1 MRAVTAPALRV
12 VFVNVVAGG
21 LLIGFPAAPLAQRES
36 RILGR
41 VSDVCGAVFP
51 GVTISVNG
59 ESHRV
64 AVQTDT
70 LGRFDVQGLP
80 PGIYTVSASTILQR
94 DSGTVP
100 YRDRL
105 ATGKR
110 LPVQVGEE
118 YVAFL
123 EDSCRGLWDITLRFP
138 VRNGRVYVPRGEP
151 GYSDEWNGYEG
162 MSVSALIKRLVRLA
176 EG

>member
-1 MRAVTAPALRV
+1 
-12 VFVNVVAGG
+12 
-21 LLIGFPAAPLAQRES
+21 
-36 RILGR
+36 
-41 VSDVCGAVFP
+41 
-51 GVTISVNG
+51 
-59 ESHRV
+59 V

-138 VRNGRVYVPRGEP
+138 VRNSLPRTSYDGF
-151 GYSDEWNGYEG
+151 G
-162 MSVSALIKRLVRLA
+162 
-176 EG
+176 